1 MTTNHKPGD
10 ISRARAAMRKQIFG
24 CMLVGLGSI
33 TAILSRII
41 GFELD
46 AFYIVISIAGASL
59 FLYGTFRKYG
69 AV

>member
-1 MTTNHKPGD
+1 MTSPHRAA
-10 ISRARAAMRKQIFG
+10 RARAMRKQVFG
-24 CMLVGLGSI
+24 CMLVGLAGI

-46 AFYIVISIAGASL
+46 VFYVAIGIIGAGL
-59 FLYGTFRKYG
+59 LIHGTFQKRG